1 MIDPNSEKRVEHNF
15 GALRLTLHDT
25 GYDWAFLSAGTP
37 GTAEPPA
44 GTVLDSGSD
53 AC

>member
-1 MIDPNSEKRVEHNF
+1 MPHHRY
-15 GALRLTLHDT
+15 RLTPAVEQQIT
-25 GYDWAFLSAGTP
+25 SYIRAGGYDWAFLSAGTP

-53 AC
+53 SC